1 MTREEAAT
9 VLETATVCC
18 GNDPVEAT
26 FEADCDEVCDALQLA
41 ISALREQEV
50 LTQPPDNLTQWI
62 SVKDRRREYKTR
74 VLFVDVRG
82 LVFLAIDSVDW
93 DDGRVSFLEPA
104 SGLWVQ
110 GLHWMPLPEAPKEV

>member
-1 MTREEAAT
+1 VTREEAAAN
-9 VLETATVCC
+9 L
-18 GNDPVEAT
+18 
-26 FEADCDEVCDALQLA
+26 LQYLKENEKPDSVWAKSLDMA
-41 ISALREQEV
+41 ISALRKQES
-50 LTQPPDNLTQWI
+50 LEKKQATKTSDWI
-62 SVKDRRREYKTR
+62 SVKDRRPEYKTR

-110 GLHWMPLPEAPKEV
+110 GSHWMPLPEPPKEDMT